1 VIVKIC
7 GATTPGQVALVADA
21 GVDLVGLW
29 HGVPGGRAELS
40 ADSLAALVGVARARL
55 QPVLVTFLGDP
66 GALLDVIARTG
77 VRWVQL
83 HAYQPPAL
91 VRTLKSGC
99 DGLTV
104 MKVLHLQA
112 GTCLERPLI
121 HAYERAGVDLF
132 LLDAVTDDGRIG
144 STGQRLA
151 GPAVISLA
159 DRLSRPFL
167 LAGGVSAR
175 NRPDFEDVVGH
186 PRFAGVDV
194 DTAARDADGRIRS
207 DRVAA
212 IRRHW
217 DSTCSHEE
225 ATT

>member
-1 VIVKIC
+1 VILKIC
-7 GATTPGQVALVADA
+7 GATTPGEVALLADA

-29 HGVPGGRAELS
+29 HGVPGGRADLP
-40 ADSLAALVGVARARL
+40 ADSVATLAGVARTRL
-55 QPVLVTFLGDP
+55 QPVLVTLLGEP
-66 GALLDVIARTG
+66 GALVDVIARTG

-91 VRTLKSGC
+91 VRTLKAA
-99 DGLTV
+99 DEGLTV
-104 MKVLHLQA
+104 VKVLHIQG

-121 HAYERAGVDLF
+121 RSYERAGVDLF
-132 LLDAVTDDGRIG
+132 LLDAATRDGRIG

-151 GPAVISLA
+151 GPDVISLA

-167 LAGGVSAR
+167 LAGGISAA
-175 NRPDFEDVVGH
+175 NRPDFGDVVGH

-207 DRVAA
+207 ERVAA